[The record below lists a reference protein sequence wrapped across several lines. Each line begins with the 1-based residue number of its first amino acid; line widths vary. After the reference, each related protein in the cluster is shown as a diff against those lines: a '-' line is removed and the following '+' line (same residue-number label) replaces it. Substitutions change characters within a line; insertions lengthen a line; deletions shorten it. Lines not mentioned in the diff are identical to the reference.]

1 MNKVRIY
8 DNGGATFDRFTVI
21 YTDEP
26 EGLGM
31 FSARAMSSDPFKGF
45 GQMCTASIGKHLGKR
60 IAFDDLP
67 EPCKRLVMQDKGEL
81 MLL

>member
-1 MNKVRIY
+1 MNRIRIY
-8 DNGGATFDRFTVI
+8 DNGGETLDRFTVI

-31 FSARAMSSDPFKGF
+31 FSARAMSENPYTGF
-45 GQMCTASIGKHLGKR
+45 GQMCTASIGKHLGNR

-67 EPCKRLVMQDKGEL
+67 EPCKRVMIQDKGEL

>member
-1 MNKVRIY
+1 MNRILAY
-8 DNGGATFDRFTVI
+8 DNGGETLDRFTVI

-31 FSARAMSSDPFKGF
+31 YSARAMSENPFHGF

-60 IAFDDLP
+60 IGFDDLP
-67 EPCKRLVMQDKGEL
+67 EACKRVVMQDKGEL

>member
-1 MNKVRIY
+1 MNRIRIY
-8 DNGGATFDRFTVI
+8 DNGGETLDRFTVI

-31 FSARAMSSDPFKGF
+31 FSARAMSENPYTGF
-45 GQMCTASIGKHLGKR
+45 GQMCTASIGKHLGNL
-60 IAFDDLP
+60 ITFDDLP
-67 EPCKRLVMQDKGEL
+67 EPCKRVVIQDKGEL